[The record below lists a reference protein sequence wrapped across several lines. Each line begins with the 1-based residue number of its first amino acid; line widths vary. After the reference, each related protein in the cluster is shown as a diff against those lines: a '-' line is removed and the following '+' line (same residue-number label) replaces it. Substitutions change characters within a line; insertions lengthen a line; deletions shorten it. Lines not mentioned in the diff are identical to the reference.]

1 MLYMVRGDL
10 YVGRREAV
18 EMYRVVIADD
28 SAAFLEWLK
37 SLLESSQDFKVISEA
52 QDGADVLQAVEAY
65 LPDLVLA
72 DVEMPEMDG
81 IDIAIIMAGQWPN
94 IGVILISS
102 NNEPFYYQAAK
113 ESRALAFIAKTDL
126 SVAAIQQVLREAGR
140 Q

>member
-1 MLYMVRGDL
+1 MLYVVRRDL
-10 YVGRREAV
+10 HVERREAV

-28 SAAFLEWLK
+28 CAAFLEWLK
-37 SLLESSQDFKVISEA
+37 SLLDGSQDFEVISEA
-52 QDGADVLQAVEAY
+52 QDGADALHAVESY

-81 IDIAIIMAGQWPN
+81 IDIAKIMAGQWPDV
-94 IGVILISS
+94 GVILISS

-126 SVAAIQQVLREAGR
+126 SVAAIQQALREAGR

>member
-10 YVGRREAV
+10 HVERREAV

-37 SLLESSQDFKVISEA
+37 SLLESSPDFEVISEA
-52 QDGADVLQAVEAY
+52 QDGADALQAVEAY

-81 IDIAIIMAGQWPN
+81 IDIAKITAGQWPN

-113 ESRALAFIAKTDL
+113 ESRALAFIAKTEL
-126 SVAAIQQVLREAGR
+126 SVAAIQQALREAGR